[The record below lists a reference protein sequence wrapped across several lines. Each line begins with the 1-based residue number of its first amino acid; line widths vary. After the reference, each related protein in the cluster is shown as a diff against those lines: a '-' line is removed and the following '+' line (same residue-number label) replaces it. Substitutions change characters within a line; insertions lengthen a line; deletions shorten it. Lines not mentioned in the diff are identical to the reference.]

1 MTLPAR
7 SQRRATPR
15 RGVYAS
21 NVAKHPHADLI
32 RALDDAIRI
41 LTTAGEEHWRS
52 WLERDR
58 RLVAEG
64 DAYGVEHLMN
74 AFGGMGSFNDLM
86 LTAANGH
93 SGTDQELCEMDDRLH
108 ELRDQIWTACRSLQR
123 DLQ

>member
-1 MTLPAR
+1 M
-7 SQRRATPR
+7 
-15 RGVYAS
+15 
-21 NVAKHPHADLI
+21 AKDPHADLI

-58 RLVAEG
+58 RLVANG
-64 DAYGVEHLMN
+64 DACGLEHLMN

-93 SGTDQELCEMDDRLH
+93 SGTDQELSEMDDRLH

-123 DLQ
+123 DLR